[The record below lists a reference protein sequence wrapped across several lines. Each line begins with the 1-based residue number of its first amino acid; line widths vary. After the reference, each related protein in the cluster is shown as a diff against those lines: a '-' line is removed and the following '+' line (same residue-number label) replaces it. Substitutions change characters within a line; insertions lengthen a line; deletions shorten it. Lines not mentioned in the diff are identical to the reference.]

1 MGGVAVAAVNEIV
14 SAGEGRG
21 SDGGITTATVGETV
35 DHGLLRGNH
44 LAKLGQLLL
53 KGVQLR
59 SKVAQ
64 GHGILRIRG
73 IGQPLQLSAA
83 GIVAI
88 RRHVRQALAFIPQ
101 IACILQLL
109 IGHIATQVGSR
120 RNRRFVPDERLGVL
134 IRLFPVRLHLIG
146 NHLCGD
152 VDRHPLRSICGERTQ
167 LAVAL
172 RQGDGHI
179 VYRGHIRGVLNL
191 RIIVRRFVCLFRPSG
206 NVRVGFFRQ
215 KSHSAYHPCN
225 FIHRGSLGNIRQRDG
240 YILIRVG
247 RERINAV
254 PFCDGQDT
262 IVYGRHFGEV
272 LGGNVAGL
280 LQLLRR
286 YIAAHIRCCRNCRF
300 VLDEGW
306 RILVCFFPVSL
317 HPFTVAPIE
326 SLYGERHGTH
336 SGINRGNCG
345 GAVLDYASDSSIR
358 PIDGS
363 PCWRIVTDLNGDQ
376 TILVTGHVL
385 NGLAIQHV
393 LTRTEDTHLHRQRG
407 IVHQFIV
414 AVTNHRLVTQFLGE
428 HLRRQQ

>member
-109 IGHIATQVGSR
+109 IGHIATQVGSC
-120 RNRRFVPDERLGVL
+120 RNR
-134 IRLFPVRLHLIG
+134 
-146 NHLCGD
+146 
-152 VDRHPLRSICGERTQ
+152 
-167 LAVAL
+167 
-172 RQGDGHI
+172 
-179 VYRGHIRGVLNL
+179 
-191 RIIVRRFVCLFRPSG
+191 
-206 NVRVGFFRQ
+206 
-215 KSHSAYHPCN
+215 
-225 FIHRGSLGNIRQRDG
+225 
-240 YILIRVG
+240 
-247 RERINAV
+247 
-254 PFCDGQDT
+254 
-262 IVYGRHFGEV
+262 
-272 LGGNVAGL
+272 
-280 LQLLRR
+280 
-286 YIAAHIRCCRNCRF
+286 RF

-363 PCWRIVTDLNGDQ
+363 PCWRLVTDLNGDQ